1 MPHVGLTVVERDWD
15 RTSDPCDVNAG
26 APAQPI
32 DFAKT
37 DRAVDLPLSHQCA
50 AYVLTNWFNEPKST
64 VLQGE
69 VSVLCSMTEDAH
81 RSRRCSTHLGEHL
94 RLS

>member
-1 MPHVGLTVVERDWD
+1 MPHVGLTVV
-15 RTSDPCDVNAG
+15 G
-26 APAQPI
+26 ATGIEPVTPAMSTRAHQRNPLI
-32 DFAKT
+32 LQKT
-37 DRAVDLPLSHQCA
+37 DRAVDLPLSHQIS